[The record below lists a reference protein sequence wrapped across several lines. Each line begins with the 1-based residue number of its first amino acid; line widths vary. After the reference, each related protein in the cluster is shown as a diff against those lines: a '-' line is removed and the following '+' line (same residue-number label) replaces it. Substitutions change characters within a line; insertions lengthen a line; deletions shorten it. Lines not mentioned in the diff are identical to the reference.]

1 MKKNDL
7 ILAAAVIA
15 AAAVILAFQFFR
27 QDGDGQCVV
36 VTVDGELYGTYGLT
50 EDQTVEIGKTNQLII
65 ENGTAR
71 MEWADCPDQICV
83 NHRAV
88 NKNGESIICL
98 PNKVVVSIERSEE
111 RRVGKECASMCRS
124 RWSPYH

>member
-27 QDGDGQCVV
+27 QDGGEKHVV
-36 VTVDGELYGTYGLT
+36 VTVDGELSGTYDLT
-50 EDQTVEIGKTNQLII
+50 KDQTVDIGETNRIII
-65 ENGTAR
+65 ENETAR

-83 NHRAV
+83 NHKAV
-88 NKNGESIICL
+88 DKNGESIICL
-98 PNKVVVSIERSEE
+98 PNKVVVSVESSQDSGLDG
-111 RRVGKECASMCRS
+111 VAQ
-124 RWSPYH
+124 